1 MQQTCHAEPQ
11 RHCYGW
17 LHEKYKFTGSLLCWK
32 EKNTGCHRSN
42 FEFAVTLEQPLK
54 VVSLSTFHHMTDS
67 WNTYFNEWDHNNI
80 LDCFLGT
87 ILTEE
92 NMLLEFLAE

>member
-1 MQQTCHAEPQ
+1 VLK
-11 RHCYGW
+11 R
-17 LHEKYKFTGSLLCWK
+17 

-67 WNTYFNEWDHNNI
+67 WNTYFNE
-80 LDCFLGT
+80 
-87 ILTEE
+87 
-92 NMLLEFLAE
+92 